1 MTSNSSFV
9 MPSRSEYIRYFGP
22 RSCSLTAITIV
33 SSLPKELVLQ
43 ETVKVVP
50 LSKIHRRGTMNEEVV
65 QILRRLRVEFQEIS
79 RLKDPNCHPSFTG
92 WTIHGMKE
100 KEFKQRCDLSKTYLV
115 RNRDHMWVIRNGIS
129 LDPVWY
135 VENKQNARRV
145 LTNVWEIT
153 E

>member
-1 MTSNSSFV
+1 
-9 MPSRSEYIRYFGP
+9 MPSCSEYLGYFGYKA
-22 RSCSLTAITIV
+22 CALAAITIA
-33 SSLPKELVLQ
+33 SGLPKELVLQ

-50 LSKIHRRGTMNEEVV
+50 LSKINRRGTTNGEAI
-65 QILRRLRVEFQEIS
+65 QILRRLRVEFEEV
-79 RLKDPNCHPSFTG
+79 RKLKDANCHPSFSG
-92 WTIHGMKE
+92 WTVHGMKE
-100 KEFKQRCDLSKTYLV
+100 QEFKRRCDLSKTYLV